1 MSADVCFR
9 HATCPG
15 ISEKYEL
22 DGAQSRD
29 AARGEAR
36 WRGREGPGAD
46 GADRHNQDAEPRA
59 GIWRVQ
65 DGGWRVRELEGGPWR
80 ACHRTERGQDKA
92 VIPFPGAQTA
102 GHQLNCEADA

>member
-1 MSADVCFR
+1 MFALGMRRVLEFLRSMSWMVRRAGTR
-9 HATCPG
+9 QG
-15 ISEKYEL
+15 EK
-22 DGAQSRD
+22 
-29 AARGEAR
+29 RGGGE
-36 WRGREGPGAD
+36 REGPGAD
-46 GADRHNQDAEPRA
+46 GADGRRNQDAEPRA
-59 GIWRVQ
+59 GRWGRVQ

>member
-46 GADRHNQDAEPRA
+46 GADAIRTRSPGR
-59 GIWRVQ
+59 G
-65 DGGWRVRELEGGPWR
+65 DGGGCRTVGGECESWREDPGEPVTGQRGG
-80 ACHRTERGQDKA
+80 RTK
-92 VIPFPGAQTA
+92 P
-102 GHQLNCEADA
+102 